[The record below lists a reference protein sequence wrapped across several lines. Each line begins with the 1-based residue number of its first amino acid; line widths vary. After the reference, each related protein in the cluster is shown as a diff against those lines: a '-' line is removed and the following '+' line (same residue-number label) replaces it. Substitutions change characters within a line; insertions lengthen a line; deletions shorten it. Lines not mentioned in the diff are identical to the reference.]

1 MPGDIAG
8 AIEFVITGFVGMA
21 VALTTLI
28 GWVQDLN
35 PRPQSTFFV
44 GVGLPAIGLLVLFNR
59 VVRSVY
65 GFIAT
70 KTNWVP
76 QTKTIIE
83 EVCNLRD
90 ELAIVRTLKD
100 QEAVESAYRKLDI
113 RFSSLHVSFGVE
125 SVLKFQFA
133 VKNYSLV
140 RVEFTGNVR
149 GQLASPLGG
158 QNFGTGLVELSGIP
172 ENEERILNLN

>member
-1 MPGDIAG
+1 MSGDIAG
-8 AIEFVITGFVGMA
+8 AIGFVITGFVGMA
-21 VALTTLI
+21 VGLTTLI
-28 GWVQDLN
+28 GWVQDFN
-35 PRPQSTFFV
+35 PRPQSAFFV

-76 QTKTIIE
+76 QTKTITE

-90 ELAIVRTLKD
+90 ELAIVRTWKD